1 MQLEAKT
8 TQLALGGRWGLAELS
23 DTTKDYIQLYGFA
36 YSLIPNLPTARREEI
51 DYIYG
56 KFPWRGGYSTINFFN
71 QLFHKIP
78 AKLRPEIQR
87 IQYASPGFIELTEV
101 LAVAVTVAGIITT
114 VCKSLSSVHDLYRS
128 IQKASVDHE
137 LSKINLAKEDLDLKQ
152 KQIAFCETAS
162 ESFAKALG
170 LTEAQ
175 ERLIDQKVQS
185 NPVMK
190 LKILLSVFRR
200 VEPLAKKQSEGKLK
214 VTGEEHYATKSES
227 SPGSSSDDS
236 R

>member
-1 MQLEAKT
+1 MPFEAKKTQLE
-8 TQLALGGRWGLAELS
+8 LDGRWGLEELS

-36 YSLIPNLPTARREEI
+36 YSLVPDLPTARREEI
-51 DYIYG
+51 DYVYG
-56 KFPWRGGYSTINFFN
+56 KFPWRGGYSTVNFFN

-78 AKLRPEIQR
+78 PKLRPEVQR
-87 IQYASPGFIELTEV
+87 IQYASPGFIELTEL
-101 LAVAVTVAGIITT
+101 LAVAVTVAGIVTT
-114 VCKSLSSVHDLYRS
+114 VCKSLGSVHDLYRS

-152 KQIAFCETAS
+152 RQITFCENS
-162 ESFAKALG
+162 SKSLVKAFG

-175 ERLIDQKVQS
+175 EKLIDQKVQG

-200 VEPLAKKQSEGKLK
+200 VEPLAKKQAEGKLK
-214 VTGEEHYATKSES
+214 VTGKEHRAK
-227 SPGSSSDDS
+227 
-236 R
+236 